1 MDRMRIRLINGDTLE
16 YKVDPKPADPQTR
29 GTMIKEMQSAPSVIL
44 RLEGE
49 IVMIPKTSI
58 LSITISGLDEAS
70 SSSMDVPGMVDV
82 QRAT

>member
-16 YKVDPKPADPQTR
+16 YKVDPKPADPEAR

-44 RLEGE
+44 RLEDE

-58 LSITISGLDEAS
+58 LSITISGLGEQS
-70 SSSMDVPGMVDV
+70 SPNVDVPGVVDV
-82 QRAT
+82 RRAT